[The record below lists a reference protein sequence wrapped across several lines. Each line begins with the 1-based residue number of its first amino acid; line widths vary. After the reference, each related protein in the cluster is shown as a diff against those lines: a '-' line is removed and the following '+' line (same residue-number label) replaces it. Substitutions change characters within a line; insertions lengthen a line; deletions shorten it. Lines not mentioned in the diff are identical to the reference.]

1 MKKIETKDIV
11 YLYDG
16 TFEGFLTIVFICFKE
31 KILPKLI
38 IEEKKYNINLFENYK
53 IIETDYKKSDRV
65 INGIKKISE
74 YSLHN
79 VYTSFLSS
87 KENKENMILEYII
100 NLFKHGE
107 KVNYM
112 RNINAIL
119 EVENMTRNVKREAHR
134 FKGFVR
140 FTELGNNILY
150 SKIEP
155 DNDVIEIVSNHFKN
169 RLKNEYWII
178 QDAKHKKISLYNKE
192 KFIIIKTDNLVE
204 NNINLKIR
212 ESEYEKLWMCFYENI
227 NIKERKNLRCQ
238 RNFMPK
244 KYWKNILEVKEAS

>member
-1 MKKIETKDIV
+1 MKKIENKEII

-16 TFEGFLTIVFICFKE
+16 TLEGFLTVVFLCFKE

-38 IEEKKYNINLFENYK
+38 IEEKKYIINLFENYK
-53 IIETDYKKSDRV
+53 NIETDYKKADRV

-74 YSLHN
+74 YSLYN
-79 VYTSFLSS
+79 VYTSFLSN

-100 NLFKHGE
+100 NLFSFGE

-119 EVENMTRNVKREAHR
+119 EVENMTRTVKREAHR

-140 FTELGNNILY
+140 FTELDNNILY

-178 QDAKHKKISLYNKE
+178 QDTKHNKLSLYNKKE
-192 KFIIIKTDNLVE
+192 IMIIHTDNLIE
-204 NNINLKIR
+204 DNLKIK